1 MSGASSRRCLAMIEA
16 GIDDA
21 NSQEGI
27 DFCVNRCPYDSC
39 VIFEGRRGRGRSR
52 EIDSRRRDRITKARE
67 MAARGVSIEEIAI
80 ALGVSSRT
88 ARRYLELGA

>member
-27 DFCVNRCPYDSC
+27 DFCVSRCPYDSC
-39 VIFEGRRGRGRSR
+39 VIFEERGWKA
-52 EIDSRRRDRITKARE
+52 DSRRRDRITKARE

-88 ARRYLELGA
+88 AGRYLRLGA

>member
-27 DFCVNRCPYDSC
+27 DFCVNRCPYDNC
-39 VIFEGRRGRGRSR
+39 VIFEERRGRGRSR
-52 EIDSRRRDRITKARE
+52 EIDSRRRDRIAKARE